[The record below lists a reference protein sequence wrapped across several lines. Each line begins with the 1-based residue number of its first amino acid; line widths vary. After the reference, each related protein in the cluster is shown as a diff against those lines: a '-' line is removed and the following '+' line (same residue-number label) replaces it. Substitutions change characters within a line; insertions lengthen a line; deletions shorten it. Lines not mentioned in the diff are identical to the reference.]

1 MTPTRR
7 IIGIS
12 LLRNEEYY
20 ALWSLN
26 NVLDFCDEIIILDNQ
41 STDGTSRKVEA
52 FAERHPGVS
61 VHSIPDPHLSH
72 DYIKHYAGED
82 VWVFGVD
89 GDEVYDPVGLARLRQ
104 RILAGE
110 FQEYWTLAGYMLHAV
125 KMDLESG
132 RAEGYIS
139 PHSPRGNKLHN
150 FSALISWEKPGRQRL
165 HGPTKVFRPG
175 YHRKDNLDLFAQA
188 PWESCDLRALHLC
201 FFPRSSHDTVHPA
214 LRKNP
219 STLRVKGVRKIQRRV
234 KDFIA
239 APFSKTAGYKTRRY
253 ARGPIVNREIASF
266 GRPSLDRYADPDA
279 AEAEKVMALRHH
291 NRS

>member
-1 MTPTRR
+1 MTSTRR

-26 NVLDFCDEIIILDNQ
+26 NVLGFCDEIIILDNR
-41 STDGTSRKVEA
+41 STDRTSRKVEA
-52 FAERHPGVS
+52 FAERHRGVTL
-61 VHSIPDPHLSH
+61 HTIPDPHVSH

-89 GDEVYDPVGLARLRQ
+89 GDEIYDPVGLARLRP

-110 FQEYWTLAGYMLHAV
+110 FQEYWTLAGYMLHAL
-125 KMDLESG
+125 KLDLDSE

-150 FSALISWEKPGRQRL
+150 FSALVSWERSGRQRL
-165 HGPTKVFRPG
+165 HGTSEVFRSG
-175 YHRKDNLDLFAQA
+175 YRRKDNLDLFAQA
-188 PWESCDLRALHLC
+188 PWESCDFRALHLC

-219 STLRVKGVRKIQRRV
+219 STLRVRGVRKIQRRV

-239 APFSKTAGYKTRRY
+239 APFSKTAGYKRRRY
-253 ARGPIVNREIASF
+253 ARGPVVSREISAF
-266 GRPSLDRYADPDA
+266 GRPGLEAYADPDA
-279 AEAEKVMALRHH
+279 AEAEGVLGRGYLDP
-291 NRS
+291 